1 MIVMARFCG
10 NCGAQ
15 LDDDARVCG
24 QCGTPIDGEQGKIPG
39 LKITDPEKKK
49 KLVKRIKTAVVLL
62 VVAIVAIV
70 GVRVAL
76 SYTGTNGL
84 VRKVMAAYE
93 KNDVD
98 ALVALSS
105 DILFYCS
112 DDYENDVYEYYEY
125 AFDNNIDSFESSV
138 GHSYK
143 MTYKVEA
150 IYDLSQRKQHEML
163 KDVES
168 SCPDFDEDLISKIS
182 VARVKITAKQGSKSV
197 SKTVK
202 IFMAKEGNNWKLLYI
217 E

>member
-1 MIVMARFCG
+1 MARFCG